1 VALGFELKLGGDI
14 MRKSLILA
22 LAIGGL
28 FVAAPATKAQVGG
41 SPYLGEI
48 LLVPYN
54 FAPRGWAFCQGQI
67 LPIEQNT
74 ALFSLLGTTYGG
86 DGIQTFALPDLRGR
100 SPISSGQGPGLQNYD
115 LGQTGG
121 EEAVTLSISQ
131 IPSHT
136 HPVVGSTNVANLAGP
151 SGAVWATQSL
161 LNIYSNYSSDFNTS
175 MAAGAVSMTGNG
187 QPHDNRSPYLT
198 LNYIIALQGIY
209 PSRN

>member
-1 VALGFELKLGGDI
+1 
-14 MRKSLILA
+14 MMLA
-22 LAIGGL
+22 LALGGL
-28 FVAAPATKAQVGG
+28 LVAAPGPRAQVGG
-41 SPYLGEI
+41 SPFLGEI

-54 FAPRGWAFCQGQI
+54 FAPKGWAICDGSI
-67 LPIEQNT
+67 LPIAQET

-115 LGQTGG
+115 LGQEGG
-121 EEAVTLSISQ
+121 EEAVTLSVSQ

-136 HPVVGSTNVANLAGP
+136 HPVVGSTTVANLAGP

-161 LNIYSNYSSDFNTS
+161 LNIYSSAPNTS
-175 MAAGAVSMTGNG
+175 MAPGAVSMAGSG
-187 QPHDNRSPYLT
+187 QAHDNRSPYLT
-198 LNYIIALQGIY
+198 LNYVIALQGIY